1 VTGRCAAG
9 APDWAAGGCAC
20 GRRGVAGGADGR
32 RGAPGCGAGGLTAC
46 GAGAEDVAET
56 DGAAGVAE
64 AGTVGFDVGA
74 VAAGGATETGGRA
87 AGAGAD
93 GADATGAGA
102 EGAGLVR
109 AALAAAS
116 FACDSAL
123 AADCAVD
130 SSSEPLIFAR
140 TFTATSSGM
149 ELE

>member
-1 VTGRCAAG
+1 
-9 APDWAAGGCAC
+9 
-20 GRRGVAGGADGR
+20 
-32 RGAPGCGAGGLTAC
+32 
-46 GAGAEDVAET
+46 
-56 DGAAGVAE
+56 
-64 AGTVGFDVGA
+64 VGFDVGA

-87 AGAGAD
+87 AGD
-93 GADATGAGA
+93 GADAIGADA

>member
-1 VTGRCAAG
+1 
-9 APDWAAGGCAC
+9 
-20 GRRGVAGGADGR
+20 
-32 RGAPGCGAGGLTAC
+32 
-46 GAGAEDVAET
+46 
-56 DGAAGVAE
+56 
-64 AGTVGFDVGA
+64 
-74 VAAGGATETGGRA
+74 
-87 AGAGAD
+87 
-93 GADATGAGA
+93 
-102 EGAGLVR
+102 VR

>member
-1 VTGRCAAG
+1 M
-9 APDWAAGGCAC
+9 
-20 GRRGVAGGADGR
+20 
-32 RGAPGCGAGGLTAC
+32 
-46 GAGAEDVAET
+46 
-56 DGAAGVAE
+56 
-64 AGTVGFDVGA
+64 GFDVGA

-87 AGAGAD
+87 AGD
-93 GADATGAGA
+93 GADAIGADA

-130 SSSEPLIFAR
+130 SSSEAPLIFAR